1 MFGDFIG
8 IQDHYCH
15 QDLIIEDHHYH
26 ITTMGI
32 DILET
37 ISSIQEIMECRD
49 QADLQLDIIL
59 AVEDKKVL
67 RKFGIT
73 KKNIYL
79 CTVNHKFTKKI
90 NINFNSYGSKNFCY
104 RYSYVR

>member
-1 MFGDFIG
+1 MFGDFVG

-37 ISSIQEIMECRD
+37 ISIIQEVMECRD
-49 QADLQLDIIL
+49 QADLQLGIIL
-59 AVEDKKVL
+59 VADDKENGEL
-67 RKFGIT
+67 
-73 KKNIYL
+73 NALHY
-79 CTVNHKFTKKI
+79 
-90 NINFNSYGSKNFCY
+90 CY
-104 RYSYVR
+104 ISI